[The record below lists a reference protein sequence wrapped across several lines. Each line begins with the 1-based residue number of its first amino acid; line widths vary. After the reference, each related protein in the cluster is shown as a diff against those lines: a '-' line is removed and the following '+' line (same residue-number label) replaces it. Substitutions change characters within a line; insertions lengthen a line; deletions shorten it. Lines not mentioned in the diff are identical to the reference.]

1 MLRAMKKKL
10 FSILMVG
17 LLMMGCAFAQEDEAV
32 WEAVGAYPEQP
43 TLENA
48 SRLLGS
54 LPLNEENA
62 TYMQGFCSQLIRQH
76 SNQLQQLLTEAD
88 AKHSAALRLLIC
100 ISCWLADTE
109 ESNRMTALTL
119 EYDPIMA
126 AWSKIKPASEK
137 PDFTK
142 LENLSSCPLEAM
154 CLDMAWGAYDA
165 THSRDIL
172 CSFLR
177 CATRSSAPEQP
188 FKLWFIPEEAREEVA
203 DSAAGKDPVAMA
215 AKWSVTSR
223 AQNDPD
229 FAAELQASLETLPEA
244 LRLRWA
250 EPLPD
255 SPMNEREYSPNP

>member
-1 MLRAMKKKL
+1 MRKRFFAVLLA
-10 FSILMVG
+10 G
-17 LLMMGCAFAQEDEAV
+17 LLLMGGAFAQEDEAA
-32 WEAVGAYPEQP
+32 WEAMAAYPEQP

-54 LPLNEENA
+54 LPVNEETA

-76 SNQLQQLLTEAD
+76 SVHLQQLLEESCAEC
-88 AKHSAALRLLIC
+88 SPSGRLLIC

-109 ESNRMTALTL
+109 ESNRMAELIM
-119 EYDPIMA
+119 EYDPLVA

-142 LENLSSCPLEAM
+142 LENLSDSPMEAM
-154 CLDMAWGAYDA
+154 GLDMAWGAYDA
-165 THSRDIL
+165 TRSRDIL

-188 FKLWFIPEEAREEVA
+188 FKLWFIPEEVREEVA
-203 DSAAGKDPVAMA
+203 DSVAGKDPVAMA

-223 AQNDPD
+223 AKADPA
-229 FAAELQASLETLPEA
+229 FAAELQACLETLPEE

>member
-1 MLRAMKKKL
+1 MKKKL
-10 FSILMVG
+10 FSILLAG
-17 LLMMGCAFAQEDEAV
+17 LLLMGGAFAQEDEAV
-32 WEAVGAYPEQP
+32 WDEMAAYPEQP

-48 SRLLGS
+48 SHLLGS
-54 LPLNEENA
+54 LPVNEETA

-76 SNQLQQLLTEAD
+76 NGRLQQLLEEAD

-109 ESNRMTALTL
+109 ESNRMAELTL

-142 LENLSSCPLEAM
+142 LENLSDSPLEAM

-223 AQNDPD
+223 AKADPV
-229 FAAELQASLETLPEA
+229 FAAELQACLETLPEA

>member
-1 MLRAMKKKL
+1 MKKCFMTVWL
-10 FSILMVG
+10 AG
-17 LLMMGCAFAQEDEAV
+17 LLLLGCSFAQADEAA
-32 WEAVGAYPEQP
+32 WEAMAAYPEQP

-48 SRLLGS
+48 SHLLGN
-54 LPLNEENA
+54 LPLNDENA

-76 SNQLQQLLTEAD
+76 SEHLQQLLAEAG

-100 ISCWLADTE
+100 IGCWLADTE
-109 ESNRMTALTL
+109 ESHRMAALTL

-126 AWSKIKPASEK
+126 AWSKINPASEK

-142 LENLSSCPLEAM
+142 LENLSDSPMEAM
-154 CLDMAWGAYDA
+154 GLDMAWGAYDA

-215 AKWSVTSR
+215 AKWSVISR
-223 AQNDPD
+223 AKAAPD
-229 FAAELQASLETLPEA
+229 FAAELQACLETLPEE

-255 SPMNEREYSPNP
+255 SPMNASEYSPNPE

>member
-1 MLRAMKKKL
+1 MRKMFCSVLL
-10 FSILMVG
+10 VG
-17 LLMMGCAFAQEDEAV
+17 VLLMGGSFAQEDEAA
-32 WEAVGAYPEQP
+32 WTAMAAYPEQP
-43 TLENA
+43 TVENA

-76 SNQLQQLLTEAD
+76 SNHLQQLLEEAD

-126 AWSKIKPASEK
+126 AWSKIKPTSEK

-165 THSRDIL
+165 TRSRDIL

-203 DSAAGKDPVAMA
+203 EGRSGQDRVAMA

-229 FAAELQASLETLPEA
+229 FASELQACLETLPEA
-244 LRLRWA
+244 VRARWA

-255 SPMNEREYSPNP
+255 SPMNEHEYSPNPE

>member
-1 MLRAMKKKL
+1 MRKCFFAVLLAA
-10 FSILMVG
+10 
-17 LLMMGCAFAQEDEAV
+17 LLMPVCSFAQEDEAA
-32 WEAVGAYPEQP
+32 WEAMAAYPEQP

-48 SRLLGS
+48 SHLLGS
-54 LPLNEENA
+54 LPLNEEND

-76 SNQLQQLLTEAD
+76 SEHLQQLLAEAD
-88 AKHSAALRLLIC
+88 EKHSAAFRLLIC

-109 ESNRMTALTL
+109 ESNRIAALTL
-119 EYDPIMA
+119 EYDPIMV
-126 AWSKIKPASEK
+126 AWSKIKPVSEK

-142 LENLSSCPLEAM
+142 LENLSSCPWEAM

-165 THSRDIL
+165 TRSRDIL

-177 CATRSSAPEQP
+177 CATRSSAPAQP
-188 FKLWFIPEEAREEVA
+188 FKLWFIPEEAREDVA

-215 AKWSVTSR
+215 AKWSVSSR
-223 AQNDPD
+223 AKADPD
-229 FAAELQASLETLPEA
+229 FAAELQACLETLPEE

-255 SPMNEREYSPNP
+255 SPMNEREYSPNPE